1 MKKTRARER
10 RRAAP
15 STTKPRRGR
24 PFAKGADSRRNR
36 KGRTAKPKMSP
47 QEVMLATI
55 MKEVPVTQGGRK
67 TKRPKIAVVLDQ
79 QMASAMQGDQSGAR
93 AVATLLRAI
102 DGLTKPQKDAADAS
116 PSSAHDAD
124 KLAAI
129 MKDYDARLTKAV
141 KKKGAG

>member
-15 STTKPRRGR
+15 SITKPRRGR

-47 QEVMLATI
+47 QELMLATI
-55 MKEVPVTQGGRK
+55 MKNVTVTQGGRQ

-79 QMASAMQGDQSGAR
+79 QLASAMQGDQGGAR
-93 AVATLLRAI
+93 AMATLLRAI

-116 PSSAHDAD
+116 PSSVHDAS
-124 KLAAI
+124 KLEAI

-141 KKKGAG
+141 KKKSAG

>member
-15 STTKPRRGR
+15 SITKPRRGR

-47 QEVMLATI
+47 QELMLATI
-55 MKEVPVTQGGRK
+55 MKNVTVTQGGRQ

-79 QMASAMQGDQSGAR
+79 QLASAMQGDQGGAR
-93 AVATLLRAI
+93 AMATLLRAI
-102 DGLTKPQKDAADAS
+102 DGLTKPPKDAADVS
-116 PSSAHDAD
+116 PSSAHDAS
-124 KLAAI
+124 KLEAI

-141 KKKGAG
+141 KKKSAG